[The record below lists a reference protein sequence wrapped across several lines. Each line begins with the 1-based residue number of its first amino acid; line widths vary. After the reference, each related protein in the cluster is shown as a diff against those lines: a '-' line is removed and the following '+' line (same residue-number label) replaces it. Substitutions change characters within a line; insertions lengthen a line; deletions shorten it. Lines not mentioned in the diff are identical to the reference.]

1 MLDDYAADFLKP
13 KTADTKFFE
22 ESEKLKDE
30 LARKN
35 IELDFLESDNRRL
48 TSENEKMKNSLDG
61 EILKSENLQK
71 CLDEQISKNDDL
83 IKSVNRLTED
93 ISEKSKLI
101 DELRSANSELSEQL
115 ADKSKKWYKR

>member
-1 MLDDYAADFLKP
+1 MVTVRELCKKYGISHQAVYKKIARNKNQLEGHVYKNGCFMLDDYAADFLKP

-48 TSENEKMKNSLDG
+48 TSENEKIANLKNSLNDKTA
-61 EILKSENLQK
+61 EIE
-71 CLDEQISKNDDL
+71 IFKNQL
-83 IKSVNRLTED
+83 SLTNK
-93 ISEKSKLI
+93 I
-101 DELRSANSELSEQL
+101 
-115 ADKSKKWYKR
+115 